1 MCPRATRL
9 STAVPQWLACARS
22 WSKSTSTWISAHAGS
37 SSFVCAGAVARQTS
51 CSAGAGWRPR
61 PRGRAARCRTL
72 MPAVAVPAGGAPPW
86 SRRCSTR
93 TPPGSATVLRLRKE
107 GSRRRKAEDVAS
119 CQAAGVAG
127 LLPVVVRLDVML
139 QRAMP
144 RRQKHP
150 AQGQGDAIWRRQ
162 EQLLQLQ
169 GAVRSNQEPLPP
181 GPGPPQ

>member
-1 MCPRATRL
+1 MP
-9 STAVPQWLACARS
+9 SSHTAQHCGAALASVC
-22 WSKSTSTWISAHAGS
+22 
-37 SSFVCAGAVARQTS
+37 SFVEEEYIDLDLSSCREFEFCVRRSGGAADELLCRGRL
-51 CSAGAGWRPR
+51 AAAP
-61 PRGRAARCRTL
+61 PGRAARCRML
-72 MPAVAVPAGGAPPW
+72 MPAVAVPAGGVPPW

-119 CQAAGVAG
+119 CQAAGVVG
-127 LLPVVVRLDVML
+127 LLPVAVRLDVML

-144 RRQKHP
+144 RRQKRP

-169 GAVRSNQEPLPP
+169 GAVRSTQEPLPP